1 MTDWARKIAEGD
13 VRALARAATG
23 IENRDPRAL
32 EVLRELR
39 PRAGH
44 AVVVGITG
52 PPGAGKSTLVDA
64 MARELRRQG
73 RTAGIIAVDPSSRRT
88 GGAILGDRIRM
99 LDHHA
104 DPGIFIRSM
113 ATRGNSGGLAQATAD
128 LATLLDAAGK
138 DFVIIETVGVGQD
151 EVEVAGVAQVTVV
164 VLAPGMGDDVQAI
177 KAGIMEIADVFVI
190 NKSDQPGAA
199 RMESEI
205 QSALSLAQDGHR
217 PPIIRTVATDGTGIS
232 ELLQTVSSPHR
243 PLAPSPAHSQG
254 DPNLNVQIG
263 IIGGSGLYSMPGFE
277 AQEEVVVETPFGAP
291 SDNLVVGKLAGR
303 NVAFLARHSRGH
315 RISPSELNFRANI
328 YAMKSLGVERIVS
341 LSAVGSLKEEHKPLD
356 FVIPDQ
362 FVDRTRGRIS
372 TFFGEGLVAHV
383 GFSDPICPQLA
394 EVVQQACA
402 EAGVTAKK
410 GGSYLCME
418 GPAFSTRAESNLYR
432 SWGMDVIG
440 MTNLQEAKLAREAE
454 ICYVTIAMVTDYD
467 CWHPEHDAVTV
478 TDIIANL
485 VKNAENACK
494 VVAAAVESMPAERT
508 CKCGSALAHAIITDR
523 KLVPEATR
531 RKLDLIVGKYFL

>member
-1 MTDWARKIAEGD
+1 MTEWARKIAEGD
-13 VRALARAATG
+13 ARALARAATG

-32 EVLRELR
+32 NVLRELR
-39 PRAGH
+39 PRTGH
-44 AVVVGITG
+44 AAVVGITG

-73 RTAGIIAVDPSSRRT
+73 RTAGIIAVDPTSRRT

-113 ATRGNSGGLAQATAD
+113 ATRGAHGGLAQATAD
-128 LATLLDAAGK
+128 MAALLDAAGK

-151 EVEVAGVAQVTVV
+151 EVEIAGVAQVTVV
-164 VLAPGMGDDVQAI
+164 VLVPGMGDDVQAI

-190 NKSDQPGAA
+190 NKSDQPGAE
-199 RMESEI
+199 RMEREI
-205 QSALSLAQDGHR
+205 QGALSLGQGGHT
-217 PPIIRTVATDGTGIS
+217 PPIIRTVATEGTGVR
-232 ELLQTVSSPHR
+232 ELIDAVESMGQARR
-243 PLAPSPAHSQG
+243 PVLPGGQKV
-254 DPNLNVQIG
+254 NVQIG

-303 NVAFLARHSRGH
+303 SVAFLARHGRGH

-328 YAMKSLGVERIVS
+328 YAMKSLGVERIIS
-341 LSAVGSLKEEHKPLD
+341 LSAVGSLKDQHKPLD

-372 TFFGEGLVAHV
+372 TFFGDGLVAHI

-402 EAGVTAKK
+402 AAGVTARK

-454 ICYVTIAMVTDYD
+454 ICYVTVAMVTDYD
-467 CWHPEHDAVTV
+467 CWHPDHDAVTV

-485 VKNAENACK
+485 VKNAGNACK
-494 VVAAAVESMPAERT
+494 VVAAAVERMPSQRS

-523 KLVPEATR
+523 KLVPEATKK
-531 RKLDLIVGKYFL
+531 KLELIVGKYL